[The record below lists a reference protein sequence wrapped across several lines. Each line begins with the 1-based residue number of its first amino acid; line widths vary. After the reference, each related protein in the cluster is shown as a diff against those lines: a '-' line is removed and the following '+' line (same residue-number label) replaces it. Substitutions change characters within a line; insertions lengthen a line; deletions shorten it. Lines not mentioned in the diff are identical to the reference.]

1 LRRGDGMVGMTERI
15 RLTFINDEGALVRIL
30 GLVERRG
37 YRLDRVVAEEGT
49 LTLSLTPRDPGRR
62 LDVLAAQ
69 LRRLH
74 DVTDV
79 TPFPS
84 MQSAA

>member
-1 LRRGDGMVGMTERI
+1 MTDRI
-15 RLTFINDEGALVRIL
+15 RIAFRNDEGALVRIL
-30 GLVERRG
+30 GTIERRG
-37 YRLDRVVAEEGT
+37 YRLLGVEAREGS
-49 LTLSLTPRDPGRR
+49 LGLELSARDPGRR

-79 TPFPS
+79 TPFPA

>member
-1 LRRGDGMVGMTERI
+1 MTDRI
-15 RLTFINDEGALVRIL
+15 RVGFRNDEGALVRIL

-37 YRLDRVVAEEGT
+37 YKLERVAAEDNV
-49 LTLSLTPRDPGRR
+49 LTLSITARDPGRR

-79 TPFPS
+79 ASFPS
-84 MQSAA
+84 NVPSIASAA

>member
-1 LRRGDGMVGMTERI
+1 MNDRI
-15 RLTFINDEGALVRIL
+15 RIQFRNGEGALIRIL

-37 YRLDRVVAEEGT
+37 YRLLAVEAHDGS
-49 LTLSLTPRDPGRR
+49 LSLDLAPRDPSRR
-62 LDVLAAQ
+62 LDVLTAQ

-79 TPFPS
+79 ASFPH

>member
-1 LRRGDGMVGMTERI
+1 MTDRI
-15 RLTFINDEGALVRIL
+15 RITYADAEGALVRIL

-37 YRLDRVVAEEGT
+37 YRLLGVEARTVESDGT
-49 LTLSLTPRDPGRR
+49 LTLEISPRDPGRR

-74 DVTDV
+74 DVTDA
-79 TPFPS
+79 TPFPAI
-84 MQSAA
+84 QSAA

>member
-1 LRRGDGMVGMTERI
+1 MTDRI
-15 RLTFINDEGALVRIL
+15 RIGFRNDEGALIRIL
-30 GLVERRG
+30 GLIERRG
-37 YRLDRVVAEEGT
+37 YKLERVAAEDNV
-49 LTLSLTPRDPGRR
+49 LTLSITPRDPGRR

-84 MQSAA
+84 ITSAAA

>member
-1 LRRGDGMVGMTERI
+1 MTERLRI
-15 RLTFINDEGALVRIL
+15 RFGEAEGSLIRIL
-30 GLVERRG
+30 GTIERRG
-37 YRLDRVVAEEGT
+37 YRLLAVDARGGELALEIAA
-49 LTLSLTPRDPGRR
+49 RDPGRR

-74 DVTDV
+74 DVTEV
-79 TPFPS
+79 TPFPA

>member
-1 LRRGDGMVGMTERI
+1 MTDRI
-15 RLTFINDEGALVRIL
+15 RIAFRNQEGALVRIL
-30 GLVERRG
+30 GTIERRG
-37 YRLDRVVAEEGT
+37 YRLLGIEARDGS
-49 LTLSLTPRDPGRR
+49 LSLDLTARDPGRR

-79 TPFPS
+79 TPFPA

>member
-1 LRRGDGMVGMTERI
+1 MTDRI
-15 RLTFINDEGALVRIL
+15 RIFFTPAEGALIRIL
-30 GLVERRG
+30 GTIERRG
-37 YRLDRVVAEEGT
+37 YVLHAVEARTGESGGE
-49 LTLSLTPRDPGRR
+49 LSLELAARDPGRR

-79 TPFPS
+79 TPFPVIQPVT
-84 MQSAA
+84 QSAA

>member
-1 LRRGDGMVGMTERI
+1 MTDRI
-15 RLTFINDEGALVRIL
+15 RITFRNDEGALIRIL

-37 YRLDRVVAEEGT
+37 YRLLVVDARDGA
-49 LTLSLTPRDPGRR
+49 LSLEVSARDPGRR

-69 LRRLH
+69 LRRLT

-79 TPFPS
+79 TPFS
-84 MQSAA
+84 HIQSAA

>member
-1 LRRGDGMVGMTERI
+1 MSDRTVMTDRI
-15 RLTFINDEGALVRIL
+15 RVRFRNDEGALVRVL

-37 YRLDRVVAEEGT
+37 YRLDRVLVEDGV

-84 MQSAA
+84 IASAA

>member
-1 LRRGDGMVGMTERI
+1 MTDRLRIAFR
-15 RLTFINDEGALVRIL
+15 NAEGALVRIL

-37 YRLDRVVAEEGT
+37 YRLLAVNAEEGH
-49 LTLSLTPRDPGRR
+49 LLLDLTPRDPGRR

-79 TPFPS
+79 TDVTPHPS
-84 MQSAA
+84 IASAV

>member
-1 LRRGDGMVGMTERI
+1 MTDRLRIAFR
-15 RLTFINDEGALVRIL
+15 NDEGSLIRIL
-30 GLVERRG
+30 GTTERRG
-37 YRLDRVVAEEGT
+37 YRLLGVEARDGQ
-49 LTLSLTPRDPGRR
+49 LSLELAARDPGRR

-79 TPFPS
+79 SPYPAI
-84 MQSAA
+84 QSAA

>member
-1 LRRGDGMVGMTERI
+1 MTDRI
-15 RLTFINDEGALVRIL
+15 RIGFRNDEGALIRIL

-37 YRLDRVVAEEGT
+37 YCLSGVEARDGL
-49 LTLSLTPRDPGRR
+49 LTLDIAARDPGRR

-84 MQSAA
+84 MTSAAA

>member
-1 LRRGDGMVGMTERI
+1 MTDRI
-15 RLTFINDEGALVRIL
+15 RIAFRNEEGALIRIL

-37 YRLDRVVAEEGT
+37 YRLERVAAEDGV
-49 LTLSLTPRDPGRR
+49 LTLSVAARDPGRR

-74 DVTDV
+74 DVSDV
-79 TPFPS
+79 TPFPNIA
-84 MQSAA
+84 SAA

>member
-1 LRRGDGMVGMTERI
+1 MTDRI
-15 RLTFINDEGALVRIL
+15 RIGFHNDEGALVRIL
-30 GLVERRG
+30 GMVERRG
-37 YRLDRVVAEEGT
+37 YRLLAVDARDGSLALE
-49 LTLSLTPRDPGRR
+49 LSARDPGRR

-79 TPFPS
+79 TPFPA

>member
-1 LRRGDGMVGMTERI
+1 MTDRI
-15 RLTFINDEGALVRIL
+15 RIGFRNDEGALVRIL
-30 GLVERRG
+30 GLIERRG
-37 YRLDRVVAEEGT
+37 YRLERVAAEDNV
-49 LTLSLTPRDPGRR
+49 LTLSIAARDPGRR

-79 TPFPS
+79 TPFPNTVS
-84 MQSAA
+84 TIASAA